1 MATIDKRQINGKPS
15 YRARVRVRGY
25 PVQTASFSRMD
36 EARRWAQETELNLKS
51 GKHFPQDQKL
61 QQRTVG
67 EAIDRYIA
75 LVLPTK
81 EKMQRSQTFQ
91 LLWWKNEIGDYYL
104 ENLTP
109 AAISAGRDKLAQGKT
124 PQGKIRS
131 PSTVNRYIAA
141 ISHVFTVVVKDW
153 CWLGHN
159 PITKLRKL
167 KEPRGRVRFL
177 SDDERNRLLTVCQ
190 NSENKVLYP
199 AVILCLT
206 TGARKM
212 EIMSLRWENI
222 DLKRRWAFLDTTKND
237 ERRVLALSNVAFNVL
252 CEYAGDHLKK
262 SGLIF
267 PSYSDP
273 EKPMHIRK
281 AWKNAMKAAELKDF
295 RFHDLRHSA
304 ASYLA
309 MNGASLNEIA
319 DILGHKTLAMTMRY
333 AHLSV
338 SHKAQVIESMNNKI
352 LGHLDKTKGS

>member
-1 MATIDKRQINGKPS
+1 MATVEKRHVNGKLA
-15 YRARVRVRGY
+15 YRARVRLRGF
-25 PVQTASFSRMD
+25 PEQTATFSRAD
-36 EARRWAQETELNLKS
+36 EAKRWIQSTEVNLKS
-51 GKHFPQDQKL
+51 GKYLPDSQEHAKY
-61 QQRTVG
+61 TVG
-67 EAIDRYIA
+67 DAIDRYIKI
-75 LVLPTK
+75 VLPTK
-81 EKMQRSQTFQ
+81 EKLQRAQTFQ

-153 CWLGHN
+153 CWLDHN
-159 PITKLRKL
+159 PISRLRKL
-167 KEPRGRVRFL
+167 REPRGRVRFL
-177 SDDERNRLLTVCQ
+177 SEDERNKLLDACRK
-190 NSENKVLYP
+190 SENKILYP

-212 EIMSLRWENI
+212 EIMSLHWENI
-222 DLKRRWAFLDTTKND
+222 DVERKWAFLEATKND
-237 ERRVLALSNVAFNVL
+237 ERRVLPLSNVAFNVL

-262 SGLIF
+262 EGLIF
-267 PSYSDP
+267 PSYRDP

-281 AWKNAMKAAELKDF
+281 AWNNALKEANVRDF

-309 MNGASLNEIA
+309 MNGATLNEIA
-319 DILGHKTLAMTMRY
+319 EILGHKTLAMSMRY

-338 SHKAQVIESMNNKI
+338 SHKAQVVESMNNKI
-352 LGHLDKTKGS
+352 LGHL